1 MAKGNRGGKVSSSGK
16 VAGGASKA
24 RKAKTDID
32 KKAQQI
38 ASSYIQ
44 RYAKM
49 SDKELDRELTKN
61 SNETRY
67 LKLRLSDLERAER
80 AERNRRT
87 LTEKEETDL
96 ESAKARLEVAI
107 EAKEVTKTAILQEM
121 VNRSNKQK
129 QEEAAQE
136 RRKNIKVIK

>member
-1 MAKGNRGGKVSSSGK
+1 
-16 VAGGASKA
+16 
-24 RKAKTDID
+24 
-32 KKAQQI
+32 
-38 ASSYIQ
+38 
-44 RYAKM
+44 M
-49 SDKELDRELTKN
+49 SDKELDRELTNN

-107 EAKEVTKTAILQEM
+107 ETKGVTKTAILQEM

>member
-1 MAKGNRGGKVSSSGK
+1 MGGRGSSSGK
-16 VAGGASKA
+16 AGKV
-24 RKAKTDID
+24 KAKTDID

-38 ASSYIQ
+38 ASSYTQ

-49 SDKELDRELTKN
+49 SDKELDRELTN
-61 SNETRY
+61 NLNETRY

-107 EAKEVTKTAILQEM
+107 ETKGVTTTAILQEM